1 MRNVECDSFQRHFDH
16 DDLSNLPFVR
26 INIRVNTKIDLN
38 VANLNFVFSLS
49 SSGFSWINFE

>member
-1 MRNVECDSFQRHFDH
+1 MECDSFQRHFDH

-26 INIRVNTKIDLN
+26 INIGANTKIDLN
-38 VANLNFVFSLS
+38 VANLNFIFSLS